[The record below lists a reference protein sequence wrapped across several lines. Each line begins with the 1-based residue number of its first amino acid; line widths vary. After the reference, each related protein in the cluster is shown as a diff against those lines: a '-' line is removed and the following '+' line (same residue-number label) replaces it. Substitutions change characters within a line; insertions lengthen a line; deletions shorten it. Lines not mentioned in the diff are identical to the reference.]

1 MQTIVLLYNT
11 NFLDSRRSLLYMKNN
26 DQWTSKLGFILA
38 AAGSAIGLGAI
49 WKFPYMAGTNGGG
62 VFFLIF
68 LLLTIFVGAPILIAE
83 FVIGRSAQKDAVTAY
98 RKLSPKSRWHL
109 LGYGG
114 VIVSFIILS
123 FYSVVG
129 GWILSYLA
137 RSLVGALNSEL
148 DYGNL
153 FTHIIT
159 HPFESV
165 VSQFIFLLLTI
176 IVVQGGIQA
185 GIERASKY
193 MMPAL
198 FILFIVLVIRSL
210 TLDGAMEGVKFL
222 LQPDFSAIKAETIL
236 YALGQSFFA
245 LSVGSS
251 VMVTYASYLSKQEN
265 MVKSAFSVVGLNIFI
280 SLLAG
285 LVIFPAVFA
294 LGFEPGAGPGLVF
307 VVLPAV
313 FNQIAF
319 GGIFLTIFLILLLF
333 ATLTS
338 AFSMLEIIVAVLVK
352 DKTNKRKMAAWS
364 AGILIF
370 LLGIPSAL
378 SFGVLSDIQIA
389 GKSVF
394 DFADYITSNIGLPL
408 GALLIS
414 LYVGYRLPRKLVKD
428 ELELGTKGIGVLFD
442 IWYFLIRY
450 IVPVG
455 ILFVFFHSIGLF

>member
-1 MQTIVLLYNT
+1 MNKE
-11 NFLDSRRSLLYMKNN
+11 N
-26 DQWTSKLGFILA
+26 QWTSKLGFILA

-62 VFFLIF
+62 IFFLIF
-68 LLLTIFVGAPILIAE
+68 LLLTCFIGAPILIAE
-83 FVIGRSAQKDAVTAY
+83 FAIGRKAQTDAVSAY
-98 RKLSPKSRWHL
+98 RKLTPNSLWHW

-114 VIVSFIILS
+114 VAVSFIILS

-129 GWILSYLA
+129 GWILSYLG
-137 RSLVGALNSEL
+137 RGLMGSLTSTS
-148 DYGNL
+148 DYDSL
-153 FTHIIT
+153 FSNIISN
-159 HPFESV
+159 PVEAV
-165 VSQFIFLLLTI
+165 MSQLIFIVMTI
-176 IVVQGGIQA
+176 LVVQAGVQQ

-210 TLDGAMEGVKFL
+210 TLEGAYEGVKFL
-222 LQPDFSAIKAETIL
+222 LYPDFSEITAETIL

-245 LSVGSS
+245 LSVGLS

-265 MVKSAFSVVGLNIFI
+265 IVKSAFSVVGLNIFI

-313 FNQIAF
+313 FNEMAF
-319 GGIFLTIFLILLLF
+319 GGLFFTIFLILLLF

-338 AFSMLEIIVAVLVK
+338 AFSMLEIVVAVIVK
-352 DKTNKRKMAAWS
+352 ENKSKRKMVSWL
-364 AGILIF
+364 AGILVFIV
-370 LLGIPSAL
+370 GIPSAL
-378 SFGVLSDIQIA
+378 SFGVLSEVKIA
-389 GKSVF
+389 GKTIF
-394 DFADYITSNIGLPL
+394 DFADFITSNIGMPL

-414 LYVGYRLPRKLVKD
+414 LYIGYRLPRRLVKE
-428 ELELGTKGIGVLFD
+428 ELELGTNGIGVLFD

-455 ILFVFFHSIGLF
+455 ILLVFFHSIGLFKK